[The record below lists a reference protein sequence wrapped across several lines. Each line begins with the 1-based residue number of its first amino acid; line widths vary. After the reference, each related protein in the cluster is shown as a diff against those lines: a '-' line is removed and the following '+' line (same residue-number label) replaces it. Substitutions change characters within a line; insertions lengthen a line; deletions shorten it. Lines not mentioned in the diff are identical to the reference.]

1 MESELSTLT
10 SELLSRLPTITGEE
24 QRLGLE
30 IYRQLARGEP
40 VSRAELARA
49 LEASTD
55 TVEELLG
62 RPNLKSLTY
71 ADEGGQIIGFGGLAV
86 REMPHRFK
94 VDSRTLYT
102 WCAWDSLFIPVIL
115 GAAAE
120 VESPVPGSSARVRL
134 SVAPD
139 GVKRLQPRTAVMC
152 CSCRALRPFRQTPS
166 RRSRA
171 FATTSS
177 SSQIGTQLRPG
188 RRAIPTRRSS
198 QCQTPS
204 SSAAGWLAHGGR
216 TTRPDRNRHR
226 LGWVGAGVPVP
237 ESRLARRRCG

>member
-10 SELLSRLPTITGEE
+10 SELLSRLPTITVEE

-139 GVKRLQPRTAVMC
+139 GVKRLQPRTAVM
-152 CSCRALRPFRQTPS
+152 SLLLPSAQTFQADALKAIASFCNYVFFFPNRDAAAAWTKSHPDTTFIS
-166 RRSRA
+166 VSDA
-171 FATTSS
+171 FE
-177 SSQIGTQLRPG
+177 LG
-188 RRAIPTRRSS
+188 RRMV
-198 QCQTPS
+198 
-204 SSAAGWLAHGGR
+204 SARWQNH
-216 TTRPDRNRHR
+216 
-226 LGWVGAGVPVP
+226 
-237 ESRLARRRCG
+237 SI